1 PGLALLV
8 FIFGFGKSQLAHGI
22 PGKWLIESPDYG
34 KVGEFFRGS
43 LDLSSQGAVY
53 SEFPFCGLK
62 GNQMMLLNGTQAIV
76 SYPVGQ

>member
-43 LDLSSQGAVY
+43 LAAFPTYTSAAFACARAV
-53 SEFPFCGLK
+53 S
-62 GNQMMLLNGTQAIV
+62 I
-76 SYPVGQ
+76 